1 MEPLVVFDNVSAG
14 YRVLKGFRSLFPRV
28 RLVLHNVSFT
38 AYPGDKLA
46 IIGESGAGK
55 TTIIK
60 ILLGLLKPVSGRVL
74 VFGKDLY
81 TLKSS
86 ERMKLYRR
94 IGYVPQDPGR
104 SLDPKLQ
111 VIDILAE
118 PLEAQGV
125 PWRIIEDKARKVIG
139 FVGLSD
145 KVLDMYPDQ
154 LSGGMQQRVLIARAL
169 IHDPEVLILD
179 EPTSALDVS
188 IQAQIIKL
196 INKIYEARRLTLIL
210 VTHDLAVAQ
219 YIADRGIVLR
229 KGIIVEEGA
238 LEELIKEPRSEYTR
252 LLVKSYMFE

>member
-14 YRVLKGFRSLFPRV
+14 YRVLKGFWSLFPRV

>member
-1 MEPLVVFDNVSAG
+1 MEPVIVFENVTAG
-14 YRVLKGFRSLFPRV
+14 YRVLRGFWSLIPRV
-28 RLVLHNVSFT
+28 KPVLYNLSFNV
-38 AYPGDKLA
+38 YPGDKLA

-60 ILLGLLKPVSGRVL
+60 ILLGLMKPVSGRVL
-74 VFGKDLY
+74 VFGKDIY
-81 TLKSS
+81 ALKSS
-86 ERMKLYRR
+86 ERRKLYRR

-104 SLDPKLQ
+104 SLNPKLQ

-125 PWRIIEDKARKVIG
+125 PWRIIEDKAREVLG

-169 IHDPEVLILD
+169 IHDPEILILD

-196 INKIYEARRLTLIL
+196 INKIYGARRLTLIL

-219 YIADRGIVLR
+219 YVADRGIVLR
-229 KGIIVEEGA
+229 KGVIVEEGD
-238 LEELIKEPRSEYTR
+238 LMKLIRRPEHEYTR